1 MSDVTV
7 VDDDVAVPGA
17 GAEAVS
23 QDRWHRAFI
32 LFATV
37 GLIVAT
43 VLGIREIV
51 SEPVIQLDDVRG
63 SEDGV
68 VPVKAQVLARNTSNA
83 TTYCIEV
90 TITATDRDGLTLA
103 TAVAQPTTGD
113 GTLAPGRTANFNAE
127 LADLTQQ
134 EIDEELDTFYAFVTR
149 QEVC

>member
-1 MSDVTV
+1 MTV
-7 VDDDVAVPGA
+7 VDDDVAVPGP
-17 GAEAVS
+17 GAEVVTA
-23 QDRWHRAFI
+23 DRWHRVFI
-32 LFATV
+32 VFVTV
-37 GLIVAT
+37 GIIVGA

-51 SEPVIQLDDVRG
+51 TEPVIQLDDVRG
-63 SEDGV
+63 SEEGV
-68 VPVKAQVLARNTSNA
+68 VPVKAQVLARNTSQD

-113 GTLAPGRTANFNAE
+113 GTLAPGRTANFTAE

-134 EIDEELDTFYAFVTR
+134 EIDEELDSFYAFVTH